1 MHREECDL
9 RIVSAWR
16 RSQQEATVF
25 PFNYRGVR
33 EAALIVDSVNET
45 EKQLLKLKR
54 LGMTFAVAP
63 SLPRRGIEPRPP
75 ATAADVA
82 VIKSFRRYH
91 HGTPKYR

>member
-1 MHREECDL
+1 MFLRGADL
-9 RIVSAWR
+9 NGI
-16 RSQQEATVF
+16 F
-25 PFNYRGVR
+25 PFNHRGVR

-54 LGMTFAVAP
+54 LGMTFTVAP
-63 SLPRRGIEPRPP
+63 GLLGAASSRGHPRQPL
-75 ATAADVA
+75 TCDDVA